1 MKDLKLSILLKFS
14 KYSTWQHHFDSAS
27 YTSRNIKYK
36 EEVTKS
42 VCVTEAAYN
51 LYSINVLPIG
61 GDCQT
66 DQYVSKHSRNY
77 EEHKYWKN
85 PIIRIIILAG
95 TPNLITSIISS
106 SGTFSALSGAHL
118 KRIAGS
124 TSPSLEF
131 IFTSLYRYSCVSHLA
146 VTAVI
151 QAVTA
156 VIVVSRH
163 GVLSCCPVLRLVHE
177 PRVPQTCLLS
187 TLPASAFFE

>member
-1 MKDLKLSILLKFS
+1 MVIYNLCKIKHIIQRLVINKKSHLTKIFNNIALG
-14 KYSTWQHHFDSAS
+14 STS
-27 YTSRNIKYK
+27 YTSRNTKYK

-106 SGTFSALSGAHL
+106 SGN
-118 KRIAGS
+118 I
-124 TSPSLEF
+124 
-131 IFTSLYRYSCVSHLA
+131 
-146 VTAVI
+146 
-151 QAVTA
+151 
-156 VIVVSRH
+156 
-163 GVLSCCPVLRLVHE
+163 
-177 PRVPQTCLLS
+177 
-187 TLPASAFFE
+187 